1 MDEGSKRPKMRIIS
15 GSVPAIEEHLNRLLE
30 FYAATSINFAVV
42 HDELVL
48 TVVLIDQRELRMAA
62 MMQPG
67 GPGGPRM

>member
-1 MDEGSKRPKMRIIS
+1 MDAGGKRPKMRIIS
-15 GSVPAIEEHLNRLLE
+15 GSVTAIEGILNELLE
-30 FYAATSINFAVV
+30 YYAALRINFAVV